1 MNFKSA
7 AYTIIFFYLLIQFNG
22 LFAQIGKG
30 SEYKPL
36 SCTFLQSEKQVVP
49 GEAITNVLYVK
60 NNNCITREFYLEL
73 TIPLGW
79 KTLNS
84 SEKTY
89 KLAPDD
95 SVFIPIR
102 IVPNQSLM
110 KGGTK
115 YNINVFVVG
124 TDGRAHAICS
134 FFAGKPKITDWDM
147 AILPRSRIY
156 FLNNENRAPLSV
168 YIANKGEE
176 DQELNLSWRIL
187 GRGLFLRT
195 DSLNNK
201 NFIDLKLNEGKDT
214 VIEFTADITKPDLNF
229 SRVDIES
236 YRPQAYLEGRKYT
249 LYFKA
254 VEPFFRA
261 EKGVKNKTPFGFEEG
276 KENNYRA
283 QSGGGSKSATA
294 ELVKLNS
301 SVDFIKLSNI
311 AVLNNYGSGVI
322 PVIWNSNLVNVL
334 GQQPIW
340 GNNLQARFSPSKN
353 SMLYANIQHFFTYY
367 SPSRNTTQNLQVNFS
382 YFSPKLD
389 LILGQGVLIRDQM
402 IMNLASINTQGK
414 GISSTFRPNNQ
425 ISISAIYSQTPRL
438 FTFNPSVINV
448 GTSIGY
454 KSLDNKFHA
463 SVGYIRSDFLSSL
476 SNQQNFLGGIKYK
489 FNKSHM
495 LQGGIGY
502 IDLVDSLGTISQT
515 NRYAINWN
523 VRYNGLFFNNNLSQ
537 SISAFSRTNFRFIN
551 GYYNQLSIFNR
562 TQINTPVVRFLL
574 SSSYISNRFVTSSGS
589 TGLVQI
595 PSNLSISLRRFTRFN
610 FIPSLYH
617 NYVTDSISS
626 MHQAGLNF
634 NNSFYNLK
642 SNFRLGLNFTGGYN
656 FFKDTISYR
665 PIFNA
670 NVFLM
675 AGYKTFSSNV
685 RYTYGPLNFQGVRQ
699 IFANPSR
706 YPQYL
711 FININKQHIFAKMRQ
726 FVFDFSFNYSW
737 NNISYA
743 HNLGFSPVVYF
754 FTKNG
759 WRFNASMFYNLN
771 ARNPELAQQ
780 FYTFQGSGVPLPE
793 PEPGTQY
800 ASNFNLQFG
809 LRKEFGILLPKKL
822 RKNFYSNPTFIA
834 FLDFNGNKTKDNDEV
849 ALENMVIQLNGHEAI
864 TNEEGKA
871 QFLNVQQK
879 RYFYN
884 VIPLID
890 LGGWFTLRTDS
901 IDITPEGTYYIPFT
915 KGVKINGTVLLD
927 REKFS
932 EDVIAELDLSKIRIF
947 TTDTSGNT
955 YSTLTDR
962 QGNFSFYV
970 PYGFYALSM
979 DESVLSDRFIIAQN
993 NIPIELEEGLES
1005 FYQAFFIIE
1014 KRRKVRKKKFNEKGE
1029 LVIVE
1034 EVESVDNKSN
1044 AKRFKSQ
1051 NENNGLFNEEKR
1063 NGGVKKQDSTAVW
1076 RMNYDELD
1084 KRIQRLDS
1092 IINELKDKSVQGNAN
1107 NNNSQGFNQAVLMDA
1122 LKKLKEE
1129 EERNTPYFI
1138 VQVAELPK
1146 GQTVPADLLDKYN
1159 SGTLRTMDN
1168 GNNTIFY
1175 FGSKFTDVNKAVD
1188 AVGVASKN
1196 KLGKPELK
1204 VQYKGRV
1211 MTLNDYKDASK

>member
-1 MNFKSA
+1 MNLKSA
-7 AYTIIFFYLLIQFNG
+7 AYYIIFISLLIHFNG
-22 LFAQIGKG
+22 LSAQIGKG
-30 SEYKPL
+30 NEYKPL

-60 NNNCITREFYLEL
+60 NNNGITREFYLEL

-84 SEKTY
+84 SDKIY

-134 FFAGKPKITDWDM
+134 FFAGKPKITDWDL
-147 AILPRSRIY
+147 AIIPRSRIY
-156 FLNNENRAPLSV
+156 FLNNESRAPLSV

-176 DQELNLSWRIL
+176 EQELNLSWRIL
-187 GRGLFLRT
+187 GRGLFLRS

-201 NFIDLKLNEGKDT
+201 NFIDIKLKQSKDT
-214 VIEFTADITKPDLNF
+214 VIDFTADIAKPDLNF
-229 SRVDIES
+229 NRVDIEN
-236 YRPQAYLEGRKYT
+236 YRPDADLEGRKYT

-254 VEPFFRA
+254 VEPFYRA
-261 EKGVKNKTPFGFEEG
+261 GKGIKNKTPFGFEEG

-283 QSGGGSKSATA
+283 QSGGGSKSASA
-294 ELVKLNS
+294 DLVRLNS
-301 SVDFIKLSNI
+301 SVDFIKLSNT
-311 AVLNNYGSGVI
+311 AVINNYGSGII
-322 PVIWNSNLVNVL
+322 PVIWNSNLFNVL
-334 GQQPIW
+334 GFQPMLS
-340 GNNLQARFSPSKN
+340 NNLVSSFAPHKGAFI
-353 SMLYANIQHFFTYY
+353 YANLQHFFTYY
-367 SPSRNTTQNLQVNFS
+367 SPSRSTYQN
-382 YFSPKLD
+382 
-389 LILGQGVLIRDQM
+389 
-402 IMNLASINTQGK
+402 
-414 GISSTFRPNNQ
+414 
-425 ISISAIYSQTPRL
+425 
-438 FTFNPSVINV
+438 
-448 GTSIGY
+448 
-454 KSLDNKFHA
+454 
-463 SVGYIRSDFLSSL
+463 
-476 SNQQNFLGGIKYK
+476 
-489 FNKSHM
+489 
-495 LQGGIGY
+495 LQGGISYFSKRLDIILGQNGILRDPVISSAGGQNTAGRGISVALRPSKQIIINGFY
-502 IDLVDSLGTISQT
+502 SQSPRLFNFNPNIISFGSSVGFHSINNKFQSSVGFIQTSFIDALSFQQTYLAGLRWKINQSNNFQGSIGIINRLDSIGTTGQNSRIGV
-515 NRYAINWN
+515 NWTA
-523 VRYNGLFFNNNLSQ
+523 RYNGIFFDKKLTQ
-537 SISAFSRTNFRFIN
+537 SISGVSRTYFAPLQTSTNILFLNSRTALRFDKSSYFLQS
-551 GYYNQLSIFNR
+551 GYIR
-562 TQINTPVVRFLL
+562 TQNQN
-574 SSSYISNRFVTSSGS
+574 Y
-589 TGLVQI
+589 VQI
-595 PSNLSISLRRFTRFN
+595 QVPTNFTFYIKNNLNFN
-610 FIPSLYH
+610 FFPNFYH
-617 NYVTDSISS
+617 NYVADSLFRFNQI
-626 MHQAGLNF
+626 GLAL
-634 NNSFYNLK
+634 NNSYQNINKNLRL
-642 SNFRLGLNFTGGYN
+642 SMNFMGGYN
-656 FFKDTISYR
+656 FYR
-665 PIFNA
+665 DSIIYKPIFNA
-670 NVFLM
+670 NVFFSANYRNL
-675 AGYKTFSSNV
+675 SSNI
-685 RYTYGPLNFQGVRQ
+685 RYTYGPVNIQGVRQ
-699 IFANPSR
+699 VHSNTSR
-706 YPQYL
+706 YPQYI
-711 FININKQHIFAKMRQ
+711 FINLNKQHIFSKIRQ

-737 NNISYA
+737 NNITYA
-743 HNLGFSPVVYF
+743 HNLGFSPVVYY

-780 FYTFQGSGVPLPE
+780 FYTFQNPGISIPE
-793 PEPGTQY
+793 PEEGTQY

-834 FLDFNGNKTKDNDEV
+834 FLDFNGNKIKDNDEV

-871 QFLNVQQK
+871 QFLNVEQK

-890 LGGWFTLRTDS
+890 LGGWFTQRTDS
-901 IDITPEGTYYIPFT
+901 IDITPKGTYYVPFT

-927 REKFS
+927 REKFT

-962 QGNFSFYV
+962 QGNFNFYV

-1014 KRRKVRKKKFNEKGE
+1014 KRRKVKKKKFNDKGE
-1029 LVIVE
+1029 LIIVE
-1034 EVESVDNKSN
+1034 EVENMDNKSKG
-1044 AKRFKSQ
+1044 KRLKPQ
-1051 NENNGLFNEEKR
+1051 NEDNGIFNEDKR

-1092 IINELKDKSVQGNAN
+1092 IINELKDKSVQGNSN
-1107 NNNSQGFNQAVLMDA
+1107 NNNSQGFNQVVLMDA

-1138 VQVAELPK
+1138 VQVTELPK

-1159 SGTLRTMDN
+1159 SGTLRTLDN

-1188 AVGVASKN
+1188 AVGVAAKN
-1196 KLGKPELK
+1196 KIGRPELK

>member
-1 MNFKSA
+1 M
-7 AYTIIFFYLLIQFNG
+7 QFNG

-30 SEYKPL
+30 NEYKPL
-36 SCTFLQSEKQVVP
+36 SCTFLQSEKQVIP
-49 GEAITNVLYVK
+49 GQAISNVLYVK
-60 NNNCITREFYLEL
+60 NTNGITREFYLEL

-89 KLAPDD
+89 KLAPND

-102 IVPNQSLM
+102 IIPNQSLM

-124 TDGRAHAICS
+124 TDGKAHAICS
-134 FFAGKPKITDWDM
+134 FFAGKPKITEWDM
-147 AILPRSRIY
+147 SILPRSRIY

-214 VIEFTADITKPDLNF
+214 IIDFSADIAKPDLNF
-229 SRVDIES
+229 SRIDIEN
-236 YRPQAYLEGRKYT
+236 YRPYADLEGRKYT

-261 EKGVKNKTPFGFEEG
+261 EKGVKNKTPLGFEEG

-301 SVDFIKLSNI
+301 SVDFIKLSNNAI
-311 AVLNNYGSGVI
+311 INNYGSGII
-322 PVIWNSNLVNVL
+322 PVIWNSNLINVL
-334 GQQPIW
+334 GMQPMW
-340 GNNLQARFSPSKN
+340 GNNLMANFSPHKG
-353 SMLYANIQHFFTYY
+353 SMIYGNLQHFFTYY
-367 SPSRNTTQNLQVNFS
+367 SPSKSTYNNLQGSVS
-382 YFSPKLD
+382 YFSKKLD
-389 LILGQGVLIRDQM
+389 VMLGQSSILRDPVISSVGGQNSNGRGLSVSYRPT
-402 IMNLASINTQGK
+402 NLFSINGFYAQNPTLL
-414 GISSTFRPNNQ
+414 S
-425 ISISAIYSQTPRL
+425 
-438 FTFNPSVINV
+438 FNPSIYSF
-448 GTSIGY
+448 GTSLGY
-454 KSLDNKFHA
+454 HNSSNKFHT
-463 SVGYIRSDFLSSL
+463 SVGYVQISNLNSL
-476 SNQQNFLGGIKYK
+476 SNQQNYLAGLRWKIN
-489 FNKSHM
+489 NKNNF
-495 LQGGIGY
+495 QAGIGIINR
-502 IDLVDSLGTISQT
+502 IDSIGTISQT
-515 NRYAINWN
+515 ERLGVNWMT
-523 VRYNGLFFNNNLSQ
+523 RYNGNFLNNRLIQSLSG
-537 SISAFSRTNFRFIN
+537 ISRTFFMPQN
-551 GYYNQLSIFNR
+551 GYMNTLFLNSRTMFRLKGSSYVLQTGYIRNR
-562 TQINTPVVRFLL
+562 TFITNLNYTQ
-574 SSSYISNRFVTSSGS
+574 Y
-589 TGLVQI
+589 QI
-595 PSNLSISLRRFTRFN
+595 PSNFAFAVNNKFPIN
-610 FIPSLYH
+610 FFPSLYH
-617 NYVTDSISS
+617 NYIADSTTRL
-626 MHQAGLNF
+626 HQAGISF
-634 NNSFYNLK
+634 NNSYFNSNKNL
-642 SNFRLGLNFTGGYN
+642 RLALNFMGGYN
-656 FFKDTISYR
+656 FYRDSINYR

-675 AGYKTFSSNV
+675 AGYRNFSSNV
-685 RYTYGPLNFQGVRQ
+685 RYTYGPINIQGIRQ
-699 IFANPSR
+699 IYNNPGR
-706 YPQYL
+706 YPQFI
-711 FININKQHIFAKMRQ
+711 FINMNKQHVFSKIRQ

-737 NNISYA
+737 NNITYA

-780 FYTFQGSGVPLPE
+780 FYTYQGTGIPLPE

-834 FLDFNGNKTKDNDEV
+834 FLDFNGNKIKDNEEV

-864 TNEEGKA
+864 TDIDGKV
-871 QFLNVQQK
+871 QFINVEQK

-884 VIPLID
+884 VIPLVD

-901 IDITPEGTYYIPFT
+901 IDITTQGTYYVPFT

-927 REKFS
+927 REKFT

-1014 KRRKVRKKKFNEKGE
+1014 KRRKVKKKKFNDKGE
-1029 LVIVE
+1029 LIIVE
-1034 EVESVDNKSN
+1034 EVENMDNKSKG
-1044 AKRFKSQ
+1044 KRLKPQ
-1051 NENNGLFNEEKR
+1051 NEDNGIFNEDKR

-1107 NNNSQGFNQAVLMDA
+1107 NNNSQGFNQVVLMDA